1 MDELEAARKAMAEG
15 QQRMEIANADDAHK
29 RHTEARDKILA
40 IPIEQIKNE
49 SIQVKFS
56 NFFLP
61 NITDFFY
68 YYNYSFS
75 YKLSI
80 FLIKSCK
87 NFLNL
92 YSILAP
98 PSLFFSKIR
107 CIQSLGYS

>member
-56 NFFLP
+56 
-61 NITDFFY
+61 I
-68 YYNYSFS
+68 
-75 YKLSI
+75 
-80 FLIKSCK
+80 
-87 NFLNL
+87 
-92 YSILAP
+92 
-98 PSLFFSKIR
+98 FFSEVSR
-107 CIQSLGYS
+107 GS